1 MTAGPALI
9 LGGIVVLAALV
20 YPLRAWMRLAAFVAA
35 AAAFALA
42 VWGLTLSLDEAIT
55 IGGRTIMLG
64 EPLRGLGYTLA
75 ITELERPPFV
85 MLSLIAAVS
94 FIGMWLQQAER
105 SFLSIGLILL
115 ALWMATIMVQP
126 ATGALSL
133 LALASCL
140 AAFALPRAPR
150 TAFRQLWWP
159 LVAYPLGAI
168 AAWHAQ
174 EAAFAVVDVEHLQ
187 IAARLMGLA
196 LLVLLAPI
204 PLHAPAVSLLADAPP
219 LIGAF
224 LLLGSQVVVLHT
236 IWSIFVEWSW
246 MAQQIEVSRFLAIA
260 GLATMLWGALGAM
273 TADRVQR
280 LWAYA
285 ALHDWGVLLLG
296 LSLGAPLEWRTAA
309 VFFVSRSVGVCLSAY
324 GVASLRT
331 RLPGDDWVAVQGQM
345 RRLPW
350 TALAILVG
358 GLGLCG
364 FPLTASFAARWG
376 LSQTLLITEPVWAL
390 LIVAGQLG
398 VALGYL
404 HLLQAFLAPAPP
416 EARPARRE
424 TIAGVV
430 LLTFG
435 VFFSG
440 VLALA
445 PQSTDGIVQTITGL
459 MRGLGP
465 LR

>member
-9 LGGIVVLAALV
+9 LGGMVVLAALV
-20 YPLRAWMRLAAFVAA
+20 YPLRAWMRLAALLAA
-35 AAAFALA
+35 AVALA
-42 VWGLTLSLDEAIT
+42 WAAWGLTLPLDEAIT
-55 IGGRTIMLG
+55 IGGRTVMLS
-64 EPLRGLGYTLA
+64 EPLRGFGYALEF
-75 ITELERPPFV
+75 TELERPPFV

-94 FIGMWLQQAER
+94 FIGIWLQQAER
-105 SFLSIGLILL
+105 SFLSIGLLLL
-115 ALWMATIMVQP
+115 ALWMAAIMVQP
-126 ATGALSL
+126 ATGALPL

-140 AAFALPRAPR
+140 AAFTLPRAPR
-150 TAFRQLWWP
+150 AAFRQLWWP
-159 LVAYPLGAI
+159 LIAYPLGAI

-204 PLHAPAVSLLADAPP
+204 PLHAPAVSLLSDAPP

-236 IWSIFVEWSW
+236 VWSIFVEWPW
-246 MAQQIEVSRFLAIA
+246 MAQQIEVSRILAIA
-260 GLATMLWGALGAM
+260 GLATMLWGAVGAM

-285 ALHDWGVLLLG
+285 ALHDWGVFLLG

-324 GVASLRT
+324 GIASLRT
-331 RLPGDDWVAVQGQM
+331 RLPDDDWSAVQGQM

-358 GLGLCG
+358 GLALCG
-364 FPLTASFAARWG
+364 FPLTASFAPRWG
-376 LSQTLLITEPVWAL
+376 LSQTLLLTEPVWAL

-416 EARPARRE
+416 DARPARRE
-424 TIAGVV
+424 TAAGVV

-435 VFFSG
+435 VFVSG
-440 VLALA
+440 ILALV